1 MTLIASSSSMFQ
13 RKLTALSQMNL
24 AHTAAL
30 AALAARPDACAVEVR
45 RPRVSSC
52 LLGVCMLTV
61 RALETP
67 STFIA
72 LGTPAGPRATRP
84 ATCRL

>member
-1 MTLIASSSSMFQ
+1 VGQFQ
-13 RKLTALSQMNL
+13 RKLCAALLMNL

-61 RALETP
+61 HPGAP
-67 STFIA
+67 
-72 LGTPAGPRATRP
+72 GAGEQQQRRGEGGIM
-84 ATCRL
+84 R